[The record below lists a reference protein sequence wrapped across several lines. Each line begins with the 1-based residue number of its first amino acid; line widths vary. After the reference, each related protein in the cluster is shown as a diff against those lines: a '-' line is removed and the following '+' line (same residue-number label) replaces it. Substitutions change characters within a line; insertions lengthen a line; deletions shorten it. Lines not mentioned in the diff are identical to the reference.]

1 VDGSRAIVSN
11 PRQLVVLGSDVTA
24 LAVVRGASRLG
35 LSPVVVDTQRG
46 IATTS
51 RLARMEVH
59 TDAQPTELV
68 PLIRDLAAGSSSALL
83 ATSDVWLRTLVEQ
96 RAELASTGAQILH
109 PRNASLEI
117 CLDKRRFAAWC
128 KANGLPTP
136 RVYEVPADAGAEACR
151 DIAFP
156 VLVRPSSTLHDKIL
170 RGAPKAV
177 EVRCP
182 EELNRCLDGFRHA
195 GVVPVVAESLLGRKL
210 QQFSVGLARTGG
222 GKMATVVT
230 RKLRPPPELCGVG
243 SLVET
248 SDQPEVECLAERV
261 ATALDYVGIAEVEVL
276 RDEASGELFL
286 IEVNAR
292 PWLQFAVAAA
302 THRDLLA
309 FLLRGPVPSSNA
321 LERRKTPRSAV
332 WIDFSNDL
340 RVCFGAK
347 GLIPTGRLTVSS
359 YVRSV
364 ARANVFARW
373 SVRDPRPFWR
383 DTCALVRALL
393 ERARRSSPVA

>member
-1 VDGSRAIVSN
+1 MVSS
-11 PRQLVVLGSDVTA
+11 PRQLIVLGSDVTA
-24 LAVVRGASRLG
+24 LAVVRSASRLG
-35 LSPVVVDTQRG
+35 MSPVVVDTQRG

-59 TDAQPTELV
+59 ADAQPAELI
-68 PLIRDLAAGSSSALL
+68 PLIRTLAGRSSSALL
-83 ATSDVWLRTLVEQ
+83 ATSDVWLRTLVER
-96 RAELASTGAQILH
+96 RAEFASTGAHILH
-109 PRNASLEI
+109 PQNASLKV

-128 KANGLPTP
+128 KANRLPTP
-136 RVYEVPADAGAEACR
+136 RVYEVRADAEEACR

-156 VLVRPSSTLHDKIL
+156 VLVRPASTLHDKFV

-177 EVRCP
+177 EARCP
-182 EELNRCLDGFRHA
+182 EELNRCLDGFRRA
-195 GVVPVVAESLLGRKL
+195 GAVPVIAESLLGRKL

-222 GKMATVVT
+222 GKTATVVT
-230 RKLRPPPELCGVG
+230 RKLRPPADLCGVG

-248 SDQPEVECLAERV
+248 SDQPEVERLAERV

-276 RDEASGELFL
+276 RDDASGELFL

-302 THRDLLA
+302 MQRDLLA
-309 FLLRGPVPSSNA
+309 FLLQERA
-321 LERRKTPRSAV
+321 LSGNGSERKTPRSAV
-332 WIDFSNDL
+332 WIDFHNDL
-340 RVCFGAK
+340 RLCFGAN
-347 GLIPTGRLTVSS
+347 GLIRTGRLSVSG

-383 DTCALVRALL
+383 DTCALVRALV

>member
-1 VDGSRAIVSN
+1 MVSSA
-11 PRQLVVLGSDVTA
+11 RQLIVLGSDVTA
-24 LAVVRGASRLG
+24 LAVVRDASHLG

-59 TDAQPTELV
+59 TDAQPTELI
-68 PLIRDLAAGSSSALL
+68 PLVRTLAGGSSSALL
-83 ATSDVWLRTLVEQ
+83 ATSDLWLRTLVEQ
-96 RAELASTGAQILH
+96 RAEFASTGAHILH
-109 PRNASLEI
+109 PRNASLKV

-128 KANGLPTP
+128 KAHALPTP
-136 RVYEVPADAGAEACR
+136 RVYDVRADAEACR

-156 VLVRPSSTLHDKIL
+156 VLVRPTSTVHDKVL

-177 EVRCP
+177 EARCP
-182 EELNRCLDGFRHA
+182 EELNRCLDGFRRA

-222 GKMATVVT
+222 GKTATVVT
-230 RKLRPPPELCGVG
+230 QKLRPPPDLCGVG

-248 SDQPEVECLAERV
+248 SDQPEVEHLAERV

-276 RDEASGELFL
+276 RDAASGELFL

-302 THRDLLA
+302 TQRDLLA
-309 FLLRGPVPSSNA
+309 FLLQERA
-321 LERRKTPRSAV
+321 LSGNGSERKTPRSAV

-340 RVCFGAK
+340 HICFGAN
-347 GLIPTGRLTVSS
+347 GLIRTGRLTVSS

-383 DTCALVRALL
+383 DTCALVRAIV
-393 ERARRSSPVA
+393 ERARRSSPIA